1 MAGIAPAPPGRKLDG
16 MDVVKATRQFEAWL
30 GKSIR
35 IVPDDLR
42 YKHRQ
47 MKADPFLYFRATYYR
62 WCQLWLEECAD
73 LARCAETLVVGD
85 LHLENF
91 GTWRDSEGRLIW
103 GVNDFDEAHPMSFA
117 NDLVRLAVSA
127 LLAADAGTA
136 FVMEPGAICD
146 QILRGYREML
156 DKGGQPYVLMEKHPE
171 LRQMALQDLR
181 EPTQFWQ
188 RLTEKTVVVS
198 TRGISKSVRSA
209 IAAITPRVELEFR
222 SLRTPKGLGSLGRE
236 RFLALGEEKGGMMAR
251 EAKAVAPSGL
261 LWAMGRKPTRGNP
274 YLEETVHA
282 AVRCQDPFYEVRKN
296 WLVRRLSPDC
306 SRIDISELR
315 HHRDHARLLFCMG
328 AETANIHLG
337 GKKARK
343 RIGRDLARLPKDW
356 LLHAAHKMHKFS
368 LADWET
374 FRADRK

>member
-1 MAGIAPAPPGRKLDG
+1 
-16 MDVVKATRQFEAWL
+16 MDIVKATHQFEAWL
-30 GKSIR
+30 AKSIR
-35 IVPDDLR
+35 VVPEDLR

-62 WCQLWLEECAD
+62 WCQLWLNECAS
-73 LARCAETLVVGD
+73 LAEGAETLAVGD

-136 FVMEPGAICD
+136 FVMEPKAICD
-146 QILRGYREML
+146 QILLGYHEQL
-156 DKGGQPYVLMEKHPE
+156 NKGGAPYVLMEKHPA

-181 EPTQFWQ
+181 EPTPFWR
-188 RLTEKTVVVS
+188 RLMEKTTALS
-198 TRGISKSVRSA
+198 GKGIPKSVQSA
-209 IAAITPRVELEFR
+209 IASISPEVHLEFR

-236 RFLALGEEKGGMMAR
+236 RFLALGEMKGGLLAR
-251 EAKAVAPSGL
+251 EAKSVAPSAL
-261 LWAMGRKPTRGNP
+261 LWATGRKTTKGNP
-274 YLEETVHA
+274 YLEKTVRA
-282 AVRCQDPFYEVRKN
+282 AVRCQDPYYHVTRN

-315 HHRDHARLLFCMG
+315 HHHDHALLLFCMG

-343 RIGRDLARLPKDW
+343 RIIRSMAQWPTDW
-356 LLHAAHKMHKFS
+356 LLHAAHKMRKLS
-368 LADWET
+368 RADWEA
-374 FRADRK
+374 FRGVRN